1 MNSKA
6 VAGIRLAPSAVN
18 CLLNCEPTMTEQ
30 PKQINFTIVA
40 ADDDPNAPTP
50 RTYSNFCSIAHTP
63 FDFTLTFCEVMPL
76 SEKEIRE
83 AASEHVV
90 RAPVRVKVVVP
101 VQFIPNLIAALQ
113 EHWRVFTES
122 YNNVGWNKG
131 PIH

>member
-1 MNSKA
+1 MA
-6 VAGIRLAPSAVN
+6 D
-18 CLLNCEPTMTEQ
+18 Q
-30 PKQINFTIVA
+30 PKQINFTIVP
-40 ADDDPNAPTP
+40 ADDAASAATE

-83 AASEHVV
+83 AEAEHIVK
-90 RAPVRVKVVVP
+90 APVRVKVVVP
-101 VQFIPNLIAALQ
+101 VQFVPNLITALQ

-122 YNNVGWNKG
+122 YNNVGWSKGAG